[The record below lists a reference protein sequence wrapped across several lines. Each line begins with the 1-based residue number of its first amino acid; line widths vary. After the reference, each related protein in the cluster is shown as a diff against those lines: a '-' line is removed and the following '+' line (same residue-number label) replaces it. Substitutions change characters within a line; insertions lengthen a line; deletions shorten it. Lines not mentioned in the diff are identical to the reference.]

1 MKTILLIGCVLGLF
15 RTPGLAADSG
25 QEKIQPK
32 ATEYVILLHGLARTS
47 RSMAKMEQYLRE
59 KGFGVIN
66 AGYASRKK
74 TIEELAE
81 TAIPKALH
89 QCRLKNASRI
99 HFVTHSLGGILVRYY
114 LKHHTINNLGRVVM
128 LSPPNQGSELAD
140 KLGGFFLYK
149 WLNGPAGQQ
158 LGTGRSDLPSKLGP
172 VNFELGV
179 IAGDRSVNL
188 ILSQLIPGEDDGKV
202 SVEKASVSGQKD
214 FLLIPASHPFIMKKQ
229 QALLQAVYFLK
240 NGRFDRSANP

>member
-1 MKTILLIGCVLGLF
+1 MKTILLIGCALGLF
-15 RTPGLAADSG
+15 RTPCLAADSG
-25 QEKIQPK
+25 QEKIQSQ

-47 RSMAKMEQYLRE
+47 RSMAKMEQHLRE
-59 KGFGVIN
+59 KGFGVVN
-66 AGYASRKK
+66 AGYPSREKPV
-74 TIEELAE
+74 EELAE
-81 TAIPKALH
+81 TVIPKALR
-89 QCRLKNASRI
+89 QCRLKNAARI

-140 KLGGFFLYK
+140 KLGGLFLYK

-172 VNFELGV
+172 VDFDLGV
-179 IAGDRSVNL
+179 ITGDRSVNL
-188 ILSQLIPGEDDGKV
+188 ILSRLIPGQDDGKV
-202 SVEKASVSGQKD
+202 SVKKAPVDGQSD
-214 FLLIPASHPFIMKKQ
+214 FMIIPASHPFIMKNQ
-229 QALLQAVYFLK
+229 QAMTQSVYFLK